1 MNQEISETAALRRI
15 SRSSSS
21 EPTILLARV
30 SILVMLAAFI
40 HGCSSANS
48 SPSVNADPQN
58 APSAQALAANIEKDS
73 ADRERLAR
81 LLEKRQQQDFAS
93 DYPLGPGDVIEVN
106 VAGMDEIKNL
116 SQRVTGEGTI
126 SLPFVGV
133 INVNG
138 LTDKSIRAEIRSRL
152 ETDYMRNPQVSLFVR
167 EFRSRQVAVIGAV
180 QKPGLYSLTGSGDTV
195 LSMIS
200 QAGGMTAG
208 FAERILFI
216 PAEAV
221 ESDKAKELA
230 TALPVRLIKQD
241 PAPLIL
247 KDVEPIVINLA
258 AVNRGG
264 NESYLSMPVRPG
276 DVIMIPGSG
285 EVLVQGWVEKPG
297 SYKITPGLTVL
308 GVVAAAG
315 GAMYAA
321 DTNAVKLIR
330 TGAQANKTILISDLE
345 AIANGHAP
353 DLPLLEGDV
362 IDVASSGPKA
372 VAYGVYRFFTTIMRV
387 GASVPIPV
395 GR

>member
-1 MNQEISETAALRRI
+1 MNQEKSRTAAHRWIRRKLRQPI
-15 SRSSSS
+15 APVLLFTSLCATLPGCSFVSDSSAVANPAAPSS
-21 EPTILLARV
+21 EYFER
-30 SILVMLAAFI
+30 
-40 HGCSSANS
+40 
-48 SPSVNADPQN
+48 
-58 APSAQALAANIEKDS
+58 DS
-73 ADRERLAR
+73 ADRRRLEQ
-81 LLEKRQQQDFAS
+81 LLQQRRREDFAS
-93 DYPLGPGDVIEVN
+93 DYPVGPGDVIEVN
-106 VAGMDEIKNL
+106 VAGMEEIRNF

-133 INVNG
+133 IKAGG
-138 LTDKSIRAEIRSRL
+138 LTDKALRAEIRARL
-152 ETDYMRNPQVSLFVR
+152 ETHYMRDPQVSLFVR

-180 QKPGLYSLTGSGDTV
+180 QKPGLYNLTGSGDSI
-195 LSMIS
+195 LSMVS
-200 QAGGMTAG
+200 QAGGMSGT

-221 ESDKAKELA
+221 TGDKAQELA
-230 TALPVRLIKQD
+230 SALPAHLIQRD

-247 KDVEPIVINLA
+247 KDVEPLVIDLA
-258 AVNRGG
+258 AMNRGG
-264 NESYLSMPVRPG
+264 NENYLSMPVRPG

-285 EVLVQGWVEKPG
+285 DVLVQGWVEKPG

-321 DTNAVKLIR
+321 DTRAVKLFR
-330 TGAQANKTILISDLE
+330 TGAQGRKTVFISDLD
-345 AIANGHAP
+345 AIAEGRAP

-362 IDVASSGPKA
+362 IDIASSGPKA

>member
-1 MNQEISETAALRRI
+1 LEQLLQQRR
-15 SRSSSS
+15 
-21 EPTILLARV
+21 
-30 SILVMLAAFI
+30 
-40 HGCSSANS
+40 
-48 SPSVNADPQN
+48 
-58 APSAQALAANIEKDS
+58 
-73 ADRERLAR
+73 RE
-81 LLEKRQQQDFAS
+81 DFAS
-93 DYPLGPGDVIEVN
+93 DYPVGPGDVIEVN
-106 VAGMDEIKNL
+106 VAGMEEIRNF

-133 INVNG
+133 IKAGG
-138 LTDKSIRAEIRSRL
+138 LTDKALRAEIRARL
-152 ETDYMRNPQVSLFVR
+152 ETHYMRDPQVSLFVR

-180 QKPGLYSLTGSGDTV
+180 QKPGLYNLTGSGDSI
-195 LSMIS
+195 LSMVS
-200 QAGGMTAG
+200 QAGGMSGA

-221 ESDKAKELA
+221 TGDKAQELA
-230 TALPVRLIKQD
+230 SALPAHLIQRD

-247 KDVEPIVINLA
+247 KDVEPLVIDLA
-258 AVNRGG
+258 AMNRGG
-264 NESYLSMPVRPG
+264 NENYLSMPVRPG

-285 EVLVQGWVEKPG
+285 DVLVQGWVEKPG

-321 DTNAVKLIR
+321 DTRAVKLFR
-330 TGAQANKTILISDLE
+330 TGAQGRKTVFISDLD
-345 AIANGHAP
+345 AIAEGRAP

-362 IDVASSGPKA
+362 IDIASSGPKA